1 MKMYERIW
9 RQDIVIFNVHDF
21 WKTPEGL
28 RCYCENPHCEAIGK
42 HPCISNWQNSP
53 LWPEEDMNDLFLK
66 YKVLDHAYGV
76 LLPSKNLLVVDVDAR
91 NGGVEGFQKLCEDI
105 PEVSGS
111 GMIVNTGSGGGSKHL
126 YFYLPE
132 KMALVQGLPEYKG
145 VDFKSTGFVIG
156 PGSQHASGGRYEC
169 VYGGPEEIDMAP
181 QGLID
186 KLRKPDRIRVE
197 YKGSFADVSNNDIAE
212 MLSFVVNDDL
222 DYETWIRIGM
232 CIHHATGG
240 DGYDLWHRWSSTSG
254 KHDDKAMQMK
264 WHSFGKSANPA
275 TLGTLIFLAEKG
287 GWVKS
292 ATFDQA
298 GQFEVPDY
306 NQAQPDGLPFEIDT
320 VDIYSPPGFVGVV
333 AQWIENQSR
342 RPRRLISVAGALTA
356 IGNIAGLRYTDD
368 KDRVTTNLFSFCVAG
383 SRTGK
388 ESIESA
394 VKEIHRVCELGSATH
409 GSIKS
414 EQEIGRNLTQHQ
426 TAFYIVDEIGELLS
440 KIQNARLKGGAPYL
454 DGIIGMLMS
463 AYSKADG
470 WMLLTGDAKR
480 EVQKIFA
487 TEISQLMKKKEAN
500 EATPFDLKRLASV
513 EAASSSI
520 DNGLEKP
527 FLSLM
532 GFTVPITF
540 DTLVDHRS
548 ATNGFIGRSL
558 IFREIDT
565 APRTKK
571 KWHKQ
576 PMPEMLKNALYGLA
590 YDGSFTMEKPARIEY
605 YGERRRIPTEDD
617 ACSMLDA
624 ALEWF
629 EDRAVEHRDV
639 SGMESLY
646 LGAYE
651 LVSKV
656 SLILAIPEGLR
667 TTEHVRWAFALV
679 KKDVERKALL
689 VEANEREKDDPSRSL
704 RAKIIGLLEGDEF
717 RNVAHL
723 VVNIRKRKRTDI
735 EKEVAYLVEKGLLS
749 VREEIHRGN
758 GKKFKTYRISEG
770 NNPVIH

>member
-66 YKVLDHAYGV
+66 YNVLDHAYGV

-181 QGLID
+181 QALID

-197 YKGSFADVSNNDIAE
+197 YKGSFADVSNSDIAE

-240 DGYDLWHRWSSTSG
+240 DGYDLWHQWSSTSS

-540 DTLVDHRS
+540 DALVDHRS

-624 ALEWF
+624 ALDWF

-651 LVSKV
+651 LVGKV

-689 VEANEREKDDPSRSL
+689 VEANEREKDDPARSL